1 MELSIWFKAG
11 FTFTW
16 PEWIIEFPGLTQDK
30 KKTEEEDEVGQGLH
44 SLYEPG
50 SGWWQC
56 VPWLLVI
63 ISGLYL

>member
-1 MELSIWFKAG
+1 MRVSIWFKAG

-30 KKTEEEDEVGQGLH
+30 KKTEEEDEVAQGLH